1 MALTKADIVAAIYGQ
16 GVLNKADAN
25 MAVERVLTIIKNAL
39 VGGDEVLISGFG
51 KWATRDKAQR
61 SGRNPQTGDNITLQ
75 ARKAV
80 FFKPSR
86 ILKAR
91 IKDSV
96 DGSSQNFSSSYE
108 SVSISN
114 PA

>member
-25 MAVERVLTIIKNAL
+25 LAVERVLAIIKSTL
-39 VGGDEVLISGFG
+39 VQGDEVLISGFG
-51 KWATRDKAQR
+51 KWATRSKAER
-61 SGRNPQTGDNITLQ
+61 TGRNPQNGNNITLH

-86 ILKAR
+86 ILKSR
-91 IKDSV
+91 IKELAANPPKAASLEPL
-96 DGSSQNFSSSYE
+96 SS
-108 SVSISN
+108 
-114 PA
+114 